1 MKTFMKNGLKKTR
14 LKKSDGI
21 NNAVEEPILGVTLF
35 KRVLNYYIT
44 LIRFIKID
52 KFHSLIEKVI
62 KIIKLYEKVL

>member
-35 KRVLNYYIT
+35 KRVLYD
-44 LIRFIKID
+44 L
-52 KFHSLIEKVI
+52 S
-62 KIIKLYEKVL
+62 KLTNFTVL